1 MSNTEPPRKPGSP
14 PPAPPAPPPPAAA
27 RPATDLDDLLR
38 QIGDGSG
45 ADIPGI
51 GAKLTD
57 PSDAERPK
65 GLGPVAIE
73 SSGAIN
79 FNPEFASI
87 GTRFAGF
94 LIDSVVTIAALAPG
108 FAVLALGSG
117 ALRFSGILIAM
128 VGLLLAAWWYSSA
141 VSASGQ
147 WIGNRVTNTKVVDVT
162 SGNLLDRSRAASRFL
177 IRALI
182 SPVLLLGF
190 ILAFTNSQ
198 RRSFH
203 DQFAGSIVTRPTRES
218 WSVHD
223 DPSTDNAPDSKSA
236 Q

>member
-1 MSNTEPPRKPGSP
+1 MT
-14 PPAPPAPPPPAAA
+14 
-27 RPATDLDDLLR
+27 
-38 QIGDGSG
+38 
-45 ADIPGI
+45 
-51 GAKLTD
+51 
-57 PSDAERPK
+57 
-65 GLGPVAIE
+65 IE

-87 GTRFAGF
+87 ATRFAGF
-94 LIDSVVTIAALAPG
+94 LIDSVATVAALAPG
-108 FAVLALGSG
+108 IAILAVGSG
-117 ALRFSGILIAM
+117 ALRFSGILITM
-128 VGLLLAAWWYSSA
+128 VGLLLVARWYSSS
-141 VSASGQ
+141 VSTSGQ

-162 SGNLLDRSRAASRFL
+162 SGDLLDRGRAASRFL
-177 IRALI
+177 VRALI

-190 ILAFTNSQ
+190 IFAFTNSQ